1 MKVLHTK
8 HIGITLVIF
17 IILMLLVK
25 LDFIL
30 VIDEPIYNF
39 VRLLHQVPFMDRFL
53 IVYSNLFQ
61 PWHLV
66 GFMAVILIIL
76 FFKNKKLSLITMV
89 WAIVTLLL
97 GIGLKYFIHRAR
109 PVEYISGFSF
119 PSLHTL
125 TIVVAAVVFLTLM
138 RKRYWHYIAYLMIF
152 IMMVSRIYVHAHYF
166 SDTVGAVLFG
176 YLMLHVAQHF
186 IAKYQLDVPF
196 TSRLESPWQRDT

>member
-30 VIDEPIYNF
+30 MIDEPIYNF

-76 FFKNKKLSLITMV
+76 FFKNKKLSLITMT

-152 IMMVSRIYVHAHYF
+152 IIMVSRIYVHAHYF

>member
-30 VIDEPIYNF
+30 MIDEPIYNF

-76 FFKNKKLSLITMV
+76 FFKNKKLSLITMA

>member
-30 VIDEPIYNF
+30 MIDELIYNF

-76 FFKNKKLSLITMV
+76 FFKNKKLSLITMT

>member
-30 VIDEPIYNF
+30 MIDEPIYNF

-76 FFKNKKLSLITMV
+76 FFKNKKLSLITMS

>member
-1 MKVLHTK
+1 MKFLHTK
-8 HIGITLVIF
+8 HIGTTLVIF
-17 IILMLLVK
+17 IILMLLVR

-30 VIDEPIYNF
+30 MIDEPVYNF
-39 VRLLHQVPFMDRFL
+39 VRLLHHVPFMDRFL
-53 IVYSNLFQ
+53 IVYSNLLQ

-66 GFMAVILIIL
+66 GFMAIILIIL
-76 FFKNKKLSLITMV
+76 FFKNKKLSFITAA
-89 WAIVTLLL
+89 WAIMTLVL

-109 PVEYISGFSF
+109 PVEYISGYSF

-125 TIVVAAVVFLTLM
+125 TFVVAAVVFLTLI

-176 YLMLHVAQHF
+176 YLMLQIAQYF
-186 IAKYQLDVPF
+186 IVKYQLDVPF
-196 TSRLESPWQRDT
+196 TKRLKSPWQRDT

>member
-1 MKVLHTK
+1 
-8 HIGITLVIF
+8 
-17 IILMLLVK
+17 MLLVK

>member
-1 MKVLHTK
+1 MKILHTK

-30 VIDEPIYNF
+30 MIDEPIYNF

-76 FFKNKKLSLITMV
+76 FFKNKKLSLITMT

>member
-66 GFMAVILIIL
+66 GFMAVTLIIL
-76 FFKNKKLSLITMV
+76 FFKNKKLSLITMA

>member
-30 VIDEPIYNF
+30 MIDEPIYNF

-76 FFKNKKLSLITMV
+76 FFKNKKLSLITMT

-176 YLMLHVAQHF
+176 YLMLHVAQYF

>member
-30 VIDEPIYNF
+30 MIDEPIYNF

-66 GFMAVILIIL
+66 GFMAVTLIIL
-76 FFKNKKLSLITMV
+76 FFKNKKLSLITMA

>member
-76 FFKNKKLSLITMV
+76 FFKNKKLSLITMA
-89 WAIVTLLL
+89 WAIMTLVL

>member
-30 VIDEPIYNF
+30 MIDEPIYNF

-76 FFKNKKLSLITMV
+76 FFKNKKLSLITMT

>member
-30 VIDEPIYNF
+30 MIDEPIYNF

-76 FFKNKKLSLITMV
+76 FFKNKKLSLITMT

-125 TIVVAAVVFLTLM
+125 TIVVAAVIFLTLM

>member
-17 IILMLLVK
+17 IILMLLVT

-30 VIDEPIYNF
+30 MIDEPIYNF

-76 FFKNKKLSLITMV
+76 FFKNKKLSLITMT

>member
-76 FFKNKKLSLITMV
+76 FFKNKKLSLITMA

>member
-30 VIDEPIYNF
+30 MIDEPIYNF

-76 FFKNKKLSLITMV
+76 FFKNKKLSLITMT

-109 PVEYISGFSF
+109 PV
-119 PSLHTL
+119 
-125 TIVVAAVVFLTLM
+125 AVSYTHLTLPT
-138 RKRYWHYIAYLMIF
+138 ILL
-152 IMMVSRIYVHAHYF
+152 V
-166 SDTVGAVLFG
+166 
-176 YLMLHVAQHF
+176 
-186 IAKYQLDVPF
+186 
-196 TSRLESPWQRDT
+196 